1 MLTKQAFLHRKNTI
15 DFHATV
21 LTIINKNQFSSF
33 VISEVSCH
41 HFLHYV
47 TVESTVWVSECGMPG
62 QFEPMSRDAGA
73 VRKVA
78 FERITDALAHYLQ
91 LRDLMPAMG
100 TR

>member
-1 MLTKQAFLHRKNTI
+1 M
-15 DFHATV
+15 
-21 LTIINKNQFSSF
+21 
-33 VISEVSCH
+33 
-41 HFLHYV
+41 

-78 FERITDALAHYLQ
+78 LERITDALAHYLQ